1 MRNLTIERRKTFVAS
16 AMKMKVYIE
25 DTTSNELVIGG
36 VNCRKLGDVKS
47 GETKTFEVA
56 ENSAKVYVI
65 ADTLSRNYC
74 NEFYQLPEG
83 SEDIALSGK
92 NYFNPFAG
100 NPFRFDNNDNP
111 EVLENRKQGKRAG
124 ATVIILICAVGG
136 GLLFGL
142 LVGVGYLYIQSL

>member
-1 MRNLTIERRKTFVAS
+1 MRNLTIERRKTFVGC

-25 DTTSNELVIGG
+25 DATSNELVIGG
-36 VNCRKLGDVKS
+36 VTCRKLGDVKS

-56 ENSAKVYVI
+56 ESSAKVYVI
-65 ADTLSRNYC
+65 ADALSRNYC

-111 EVLENRKQGKRAG
+111 EVLENRKKGKRMGTIVA
-124 ATVIILICAVGG
+124 ICAIVVGFAVG
-136 GLLFGL
+136 FMIGLGAL
-142 LVGVGYLYIQSL
+142 